1 MVTLFA
7 IGFLI
12 FAWKLARLAIRAAW
26 GITKGVLY
34 VIGIP
39 ILLIGMF
46 AAGLATLAVVLLVFA
61 LLAAFLWPLLKGA
74 SGT

>member
-7 IGFLI
+7 IGILI
-12 FAWKLARLAIRAAW
+12 FAWKLTRLALRAAW
-26 GITKGVLY
+26 GITKGILY

-39 ILLIGMF
+39 VLLIGLF
-46 AAGLATLAVVLLVFA
+46 AAGLATLAVVLLVLA
-61 LLAAFLWPLLKGA
+61 LLAAFLWPILKGA

>member
-7 IGFLI
+7 IGILI

-26 GITKGVLY
+26 GITKGIVY

-39 ILLIGMF
+39 VLLIGLF
-46 AAGLATLAVVLLVFA
+46 AAGLAALAVVLLVLA
-61 LLAAFLWPLLKGA
+61 LLAAFLWPILKGA

>member
-7 IGFLI
+7 IGILI

-61 LLAAFLWPLLKGA
+61 FLAAFLWPLLKGA
-74 SGT
+74 